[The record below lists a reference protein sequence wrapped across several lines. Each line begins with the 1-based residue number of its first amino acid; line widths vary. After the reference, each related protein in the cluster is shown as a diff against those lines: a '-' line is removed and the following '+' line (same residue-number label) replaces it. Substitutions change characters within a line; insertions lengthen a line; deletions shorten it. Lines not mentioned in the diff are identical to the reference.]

1 MLLKWAV
8 RLSPAPGSLT
18 VDLHRMLLILL
29 PLTVAVLHP
38 SLPTA
43 RLAHAHALVG
53 RARDTYSVVATKH
66 YLATAAAS
74 SGILRAGADLA
85 GQCARDGA
93 ADPTHTLSMA
103 AVATVVSGLC
113 GAQWMRHLDSTL
125 GDSTAESAGLVAA
138 KAFADYTCFAPCANS
153 VLRRQ
158 SPCGSQLTPRY
169 SQPLHPRYSQAYL
182 FLLPLLTG
190 AGVEAATTSV
200 VAHLPFLMQA
210 RIDRRRNVAARR
222 NLLSAATPADLPPL
236 TPCRAARVHAVDAVQ
251 PHRLFAPAAAPPA
264 CDLCAALGPLHRLH
278 RDRGVSCGA
287 GTTRPPRPM
296 YTFACRSPSSQRSQS
311 CPTA

>member
-1 MLLKWAV
+1 
-8 RLSPAPGSLT
+8 
-18 VDLHRMLLILL
+18 MLLILL

-153 VLRRQ
+153 
-158 SPCGSQLTPRY
+158 
-169 SQPLHPRYSQAYL
+169 AYL

-200 VAHLPFLMQA
+200 VAHLPFLMQLEFMLWMPYNLIA
-210 RIDRRRNVAARR
+210 FSHLPLHLRPATSA
-222 NLLSAATPADLPPL
+222 LLSALFTVSIATVA
-236 TPCRAARVHAVDAVQ
+236 
-251 PHRLFAPAAAPPA
+251 
-264 CDLCAALGPLHRLH
+264 
-278 RDRGVSCGA
+278 
-287 GTTRPPRPM
+287 
-296 YTFACRSPSSQRSQS
+296 
-311 CPTA
+311 